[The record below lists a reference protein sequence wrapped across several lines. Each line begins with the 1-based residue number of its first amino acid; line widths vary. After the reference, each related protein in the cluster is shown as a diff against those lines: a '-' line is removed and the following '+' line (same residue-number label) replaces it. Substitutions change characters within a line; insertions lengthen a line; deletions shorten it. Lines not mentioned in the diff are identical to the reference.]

1 VSANDVKNSGF
12 LLLFPVFFLKLTS
25 WILHLDDRFHPPFP
39 FQPAWKYAMRYLL
52 FLITYAV
59 AFVLVGAGLYNAH
72 FAGPFLRSHGTYE
85 WLADA
90 WLERLY
96 RISQILLVIVAGVA
110 AVMAFSQVKSQKLI
124 ATLERNAQ
132 HNWEIFADDD
142 CKKAGEIML
151 DLNVPNDDK
160 RLGPPMTSAD
170 ESCGSDL
177 RSHSNLSARR
187 AARSC
192 RRLRGRTRRAVGW
205 WLAILAATR
214 LSAKSI
220 SWVHLPPRQLLSPKA
235 LCLFSEAHELTIE
248 TQADDASTLRQSFK
262 HCRPG
267 SANCENIVDDW

>member
-1 VSANDVKNSGF
+1 MVNDRCGPVLDAFRTSRSAVTG
-12 LLLFPVFFLKLTS
+12 L
-25 WILHLDDRFHPPFP
+25 
-39 FQPAWKYAMRYLL
+39 PAL
-52 FLITYAV
+52 
-59 AFVLVGAGLYNAH
+59 VL
-72 FAGPFLRSHGTYE
+72 
-85 WLADA
+85 
-90 WLERLY
+90 
-96 RISQILLVIVAGVA
+96 
-110 AVMAFSQVKSQKLI
+110 
-124 ATLERNAQ
+124 
-132 HNWEIFADDD
+132 
-142 CKKAGEIML
+142 
-151 DLNVPNDDK
+151 DDK

-205 WLAILAATR
+205 WLAILAATK

-220 SWVHLPPRQLLSPKA
+220 SWAHLPPRQLLSPKA
-235 LCLFSEAHELTIE
+235 LCLFSVAHELTIE